1 MRRRNFSNMLRH
13 EMGRIAPLEAE
24 IDRRVSALYGLTPE
38 EIAVVDLK
46 RPHKF

>member
-1 MRRRNFSNMLRH
+1 
-13 EMGRIAPLEAE
+13 MGRIAPLEAE